1 MRVHCLQH
9 VPFEGLGS
17 LGPWLEARGA
27 TLTTTRFFED
37 PRLPPPQQVD
47 WVIALGGPMSANDED
62 RLPWLAAEKAFL
74 REALARDRRVLGI
87 CLGAQLLASACGA
100 KVTRNREREIG
111 WLPITRTPAAAAHP
125 VLGALPPTL
134 EVFHWHG
141 ETFDLPEGALHGAR
155 SAACENHAFA
165 LGPRAVGLQFH
176 LETTPAAARGLV
188 AECAD
193 ELGPGAWVQT
203 PETMLADLQRFDRL
217 NAVMTRLADRL
228 AKA

>member
-17 LGPWLEARGA
+17 LGPWLEARGDR
-27 TLTTTRFFED
+27 LTTTRFFED
-37 PRLPPPQQVD
+37 ARLPAADAVD
-47 WVIALGGPMSANDED
+47 WVIALGGPMSVNDED
-62 RLPWLAAEKAFL
+62 RLPWLSAEKAFL
-74 REALARDRRVLGI
+74 REALALGRRILGI

-111 WLPITRTPAAAAHP
+111 WFPVSRTPEAAAHP
-125 VLGALPPTL
+125 VLGALPPRL

-141 ETFDLPEGALHGAR
+141 ETFELPEGALHGAR
-155 SAACENHAFA
+155 SAACENQAFA

-176 LETTPAAARGLV
+176 LETTPEAAHALAV
-188 AECAD
+188 QCAD
-193 ELGPGAWVQT
+193 ELVPGAWVQT
-203 PETMLADLQRFDRL
+203 PEAMLADPRRFERV
-217 NAVMTRLADRL
+217 NAVMAELVERL